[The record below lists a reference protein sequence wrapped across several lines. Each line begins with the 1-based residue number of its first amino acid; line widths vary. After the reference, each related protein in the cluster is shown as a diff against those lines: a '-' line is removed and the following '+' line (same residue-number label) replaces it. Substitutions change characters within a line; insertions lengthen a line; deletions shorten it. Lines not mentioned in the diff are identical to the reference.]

1 MPAYTDQEKVEAYL
15 DRELT
20 DNEVLILDNV
30 IGYVSNF
37 ISNYTSRVWNSIDG
51 EEPEESEKSY
61 DGTGKKELFVSD
73 FASIEKIEF
82 LDSQGSLYLN
92 LDNADEFI
100 TYPLNSEIKDS
111 IYLRNYR
118 FGLGA
123 GRIKITAVWTSG
135 EVPDDVVMVATAL
148 VAKFLNR
155 RSINAGTFRKES
167 IEGYS
172 YEILSSKESD
182 EETKSLMLTLDGR
195 RKVSL

>member
-20 DNEVLILDNV
+20 DNEVILLDSV

-37 ISNYTSRVWNSIDG
+37 ISTYTSRVWNSIDG
-51 EEPEESEKSY
+51 EEPEASEKIF
-61 DGTGKKELFVSD
+61 DGTGKKELFINE
-73 FASIEKIEF
+73 FASLEKVEF
-82 LDSQGSLYLN
+82 LDSQGNLYLE
-92 LDNADEFI
+92 LEDDAEFI
-100 TYPLNSEIKDS
+100 TYPLNAEIKDS

-135 EVPDDVVMVATAL
+135 EVPDDVIMVATAL
-148 VAKFLNR
+148 VAKFLSR
-155 RSINAGTFRKES
+155 RSVSAGSFKKES

>member
-37 ISNYTSRVWNSIDG
+37 ISTYTSRVWNSIDG

-73 FASIEKIEF
+73 FASLEKIEF
-82 LDSQGSLYLN
+82 LDSQGSLYLS

-111 IYLRNYR
+111 IYLRNYK

-135 EVPDDVVMVATAL
+135 EVPDDVIMVATAL